1 MVQRQFE
8 SLFPG
13 RVLRV
18 HMAHDTRE
26 IDSLVSEYWRL
37 RRKLLDQLDDYSEQR
52 KRLQPVK
59 PAQARLWLHTL
70 CVRIHHR
77 WLCRTYPELCQ
88 PQEVTSV
95 SHRWDANAIRVAMFL
110 SRGGTKEDSA
120 G

>member
-8 SLFPG
+8 SLFLG

-59 PAQARLWLHTL
+59 PAQARLWLRTP
-70 CVRIHHR
+70 CIRIH
-77 WLCRTYPELCQ
+77 C
-88 PQEVTSV
+88 
-95 SHRWDANAIRVAMFL
+95 
-110 SRGGTKEDSA
+110 
-120 G
+120 

>member
-1 MVQRQFE
+1 MHVVQMVERQFE

-13 RVLRV
+13 KVLRV

-59 PAQARLWLHTL
+59 PAQACLWLHTF
-70 CVRIHHR
+70 
-77 WLCRTYPELCQ
+77 Y
-88 PQEVTSV
+88 
-95 SHRWDANAIRVAMFL
+95 IR
-110 SRGGTKEDSA
+110 KYC
-120 G
+120 